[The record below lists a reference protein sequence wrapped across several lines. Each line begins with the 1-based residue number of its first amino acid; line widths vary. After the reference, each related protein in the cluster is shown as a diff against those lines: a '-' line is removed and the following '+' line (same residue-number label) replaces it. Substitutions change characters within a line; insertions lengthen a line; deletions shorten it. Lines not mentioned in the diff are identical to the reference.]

1 MVITQAPLRVSFLGG
16 GTDFPEHFREHGGAV
31 LVTAIDRSSF
41 VTVQSFHHEYF
52 DHGLRL
58 AYRRTEAPKRAADV
72 EQPAIRACLQKLG
85 IESGIELHHM
95 ADLPARTGLGSS
107 SSFIVA
113 MLQALHAHGGRFRP
127 PEALAREAIEVE
139 RVILGE
145 AGGWQDQVAAAVGGT
160 CLVRFERHGDF
171 TVSQLPLSQ
180 ERVSELNRSLVLVYT
195 GIQRDSFVI
204 QRTHAAKVA
213 ANARTLCEMAAMAEE
228 GAALLAGGGSL
239 EGLGR
244 LLHESWMLKRSLAQV
259 SLRDIDDAYEVGRRA
274 GAWGGKLLGAGQG
287 GFLAFLAR
295 PSAVRAIREALNG
308 RVAARVG
315 VNAPGSRVIFSQGR

>member
-31 LVTAIDRSSF
+31 LVTAIDRFSF
-41 VTVQSFHHEYF
+41 VTVQSFHQEYF

-58 AYRRTEAPKRAADV
+58 AYRKTEAPKSAADV
-72 EQPAIRACLQKLG
+72 EQPAIRACLQRLG
-85 IESGIELHHM
+85 IDAGIELHHM

-113 MLQALHAHGGRFRP
+113 MLQALHAHAGRFCS

-145 AGGWQDQVAAAVGGT
+145 AGGWQDQIAAAVGGT
-160 CLVRFERHGDF
+160 CYIRFERTGDF
-171 TVSQLPLSQ
+171 TVSQLPLCH
-180 ERVSELNRSLVLVYT
+180 ERVSELNRSLVLIYT

-213 ANARTLCEMAAMAEE
+213 ANSRALCEMTAMAEE
-228 GAALLAGGGSL
+228 GASLLTNGGSL
-239 EGLGR
+239 EAFGR
-244 LLHESWMLKRSLAQV
+244 LLHQSWMLKRSLAPV
-259 SLRDIDDAYEVGRRA
+259 SLQDIDEAYEVGMRA

-287 GFLAFLAR
+287 GFLAFLA
-295 PSAVRAIREALNG
+295 PPPAVRAIREALDG

-315 VNAPGSRVIFSQGR
+315 VNAPGSRVIFSQGH

>member
-1 MVITQAPLRVSFLGG
+1 MVITQAPLRVSFFGG

-31 LVTAIDRSSF
+31 LVTAIDKFSF
-41 VTVQSFHHEYF
+41 VTVQSFHQEYF

-58 AYRRTEAPKRAADV
+58 AYRKTEAPQNAADV

-113 MLQALHAHGGRFRP
+113 MLQALHAHAGRFRS

-139 RVILGE
+139 RLILGE

-160 CLVRFERHGDF
+160 CYVRFERHGEF
-171 TVSQLPLSQ
+171 TVSQLPLSP

-204 QRTHAAKVA
+204 QKTHAAKVA
-213 ANARTLCEMAAMAEE
+213 TNSKALCDMTAMAEE
-228 GAALLAGGGSL
+228 GAGLLTNGGSL
-239 EGLGR
+239 EAFGR
-244 LLHESWMLKRSLAQV
+244 LLHESWMLKRSLAPV
-259 SLRDIDDAYEVGRRA
+259 SLQDIDTAYEVGRRA

-287 GFLAFLAR
+287 GFLAFLAP
-295 PSAVRAIREALNG
+295 PSAVRAIRESLNG

-315 VNAPGSRVIFSQGR
+315 VNAPGSRVIFSQEH